1 MSAKIARYTPSVR
14 EEANVNARMRLYL
27 AIALTTL
34 ALSACGGGNTVSG
47 TITFDG
53 DSTIPEGAVMT
64 VQLRDVSYQDAA
76 APLINSQIIVN
87 PGRFP
92 VDFSV
97 PYDPDAIDDRAI
109 YGLQVRVTLD
119 DRLIFI
125 NDTAFDVLTRG
136 NPSRGVKMW
145 VIAVRG

>member
-1 MSAKIARYTPSVR
+1 
-14 EEANVNARMRLYL
+14 MRT
-27 AIALTTL
+27 ISIIILTAVL
-34 ALSACGGGNTVSG
+34 ALALGACGDRNAVTG

-53 DSTIPEGAVMT
+53 DQAIPEGAVME

-76 APLINSQIIVN
+76 APLIASQTIED

-92 VDFSV
+92 VDFAV
-97 PYDPDAIDDRAI
+97 PYEPDDIDARAT
-109 YGLQVRVTLD
+109 YGVQVRVTLN

-136 NPSRGVKMW
+136 NPSRGVDMW
-145 VIAVRG
+145 VIAVSG

>member
-1 MSAKIARYTPSVR
+1 
-14 EEANVNARMRLYL
+14 MRVLTAL
-27 AIALTTL
+27 ALIALVTL
-34 ALSACGGGNTVSG
+34 TLGACSDGNAVTG

-53 DSTIPEGAVMT
+53 EPSIPEGAVMT

-76 APLINSQIIVN
+76 APLIASQTIAG
-87 PGRFP
+87 PERFP

-97 PYDPDAIDDRAI
+97 PYNPNDIDSRAT

-119 DRLIFI
+119 DRLIYI

-136 NPSRGVKMW
+136 NPGRGVKMW
-145 VIAVRG
+145 VIAVE

>member
-1 MSAKIARYTPSVR
+1 MRIISAIILTA
-14 EEANVNARMRLYL
+14 AL
-27 AIALTTL
+27 ALTVT
-34 ALSACGGGNTVSG
+34 ACGERNAVSG

-53 DSTIPEGAVMT
+53 DSAIPAGAVLV

-76 APLINSQIIVN
+76 APLIASQTIED

-97 PYDPDAIDDRAI
+97 PYDPADIDSRAV
-109 YGLQVRVTLD
+109 YGLQARVTLG
-119 DRLIFI
+119 DRLLFI

-136 NPSRGVKMW
+136 NPSRGVDMW
-145 VIAVRG
+145 VIAVGG

>member
-1 MSAKIARYTPSVR
+1 MRIVSAI
-14 EEANVNARMRLYL
+14 
-27 AIALTTL
+27 ILTVAL
-34 ALSACGGGNTVSG
+34 ALALAACGDRNAVTG

-53 DSTIPEGAVMT
+53 DQTIPEGAVME

-76 APLINSQIIVN
+76 APLIASQTIED

-92 VDFSV
+92 VDFAV
-97 PYDPDAIDDRAI
+97 PYDPDDIDPRAV
-109 YGLQVRVTLD
+109 YGLQVRVTLH

-136 NPSRGVKMW
+136 NSGRGVDMW
-145 VIAVRG
+145 VIAVDG